1 MKKLA
6 RAAELLMGVV
16 DQGEDGKLWLRAV
29 DKKVRRD
36 TPISDIGQAKPGDL
50 VLAEP
55 AGRLPRISARVTDVL
70 GDPFAPRSFS
80 LIAIHKYGIPFAF
93 TEEAE
98 EEAVRVAA
106 LPLHPD
112 KREEDRTSVGAGK
125 RGSGSVE

>member
-93 TEEAE
+93 PEEVE
-98 EEAVRVAA
+98 EERSEEHTSELQSLMRNSYAVFC
-106 LPLHPD
+106 L
-112 KREEDRTSVGAGK
+112 KK
-125 RGSGSVE
+125 KKQ

>member
-55 AGRLPRISARVTDVL
+55 AGRLPRFSARVTDVL

-93 TEEAE
+93 PEEVE
-98 EEAVRVAA
+98 EERSEEHTSELQSLMRNSYAVFC
-106 LPLHPD
+106 L
-112 KREEDRTSVGAGK
+112 KK
-125 RGSGSVE
+125 KKQ

>member
-1 MKKLA
+1 MPPPRLGVVERGKRSALGLGDPILARTEEKGNGWLDHPMKKLA

-70 GDPFAPRSFS
+70 GDPFAP
-80 LIAIHKYGIPFAF
+80 
-93 TEEAE
+93 
-98 EEAVRVAA
+98 
-106 LPLHPD
+106 
-112 KREEDRTSVGAGK
+112 DRKSTRLNS
-125 RGSGSVE
+125 SH